1 MESTILNGEI
11 CNWYKGQRSF
21 QKLERG
27 EETTD
32 SDDSSF
38 WKVGSD
44 VRDDLSMLPRK
55 IALTV
60 RWSAGRL
67 GL

>member
-1 MESTILNGEI
+1 MVKAVTGTKIKGHFR
-11 CNWYKGQRSF
+11 NWSVGRRQRIP
-21 QKLERG
+21 
-27 EETTD
+27 
-32 SDDSSF
+32 DDSSF

-60 RWSAGRL
+60 RCLQGD
-67 GL
+67 

>member
-1 MESTILNGEI
+1 MVAVSLNGEG
-11 CNWYKGQRSF
+11 CNWYKDQRSF

-60 RWSAGRL
+60 RCLQGD
-67 GL
+67 